1 MRFGANS
8 QTRIK
13 SDSDG
18 IPIYACLHRS
28 LRSKGQFAAQQIQ
41 NCFGNEIMRK
51 KEAFAIFREEHLRFC
66 DPTDIP
72 AKRQAFANFIDA
84 LHRNGEITDK
94 QANTWTYSF

>member
-1 MRFGANS
+1 
-8 QTRIK
+8 
-13 SDSDG
+13 
-18 IPIYACLHRS
+18 
-28 LRSKGQFAAQQIQ
+28 
-41 NCFGNEIMRK
+41 MRK

-84 LHRNGEITDK
+84 LHRNGEITDR